1 MPKIELIVYD
11 FDGTLFDT
19 RFDIARSV
27 NLSLIELGLPEH
39 LPETIFGFI
48 GGGVASLLER
58 AVDGTGFKDLNRA
71 VETFSKVY
79 AENLVIDTIPFP
91 NCIETVGQLNSKKQ
105 AIHSNKPEQFV
116 RKILKCFDFIQPFQ
130 TIVGGD
136 TLESRKPDPEGL
148 LHILHQAEVSAK
160 NALMVGDSAIDIE
173 TARRA
178 GVRSCGVTYGIGGKG
193 AVSNADHIINDLK
206 KLPVIVYGGLN

>member
-19 RFDIARSV
+19 RSDIAHSV

-39 LPETIFGFI
+39 PPETIFGFI
-48 GGGVASLLER
+48 GDGVISLMDR
-58 AVDGTGFKDLNRA
+58 AVYGSDYKDLNRA
-71 VETFSKVY
+71 VETFSKIY
-79 AENLVIDTIPFP
+79 AENLVIDTVPFP
-91 NCIETVGQLNSKKQ
+91 NCIETVGQLASKKQ

-116 RKILKCFDFIQPFQ
+116 RDILKRFDFIQPFQ

-136 TLESRKPDPEGL
+136 TLERRKPDPEGL
-148 LHILHQAEVSAK
+148 LHILHQAETSAK

-173 TARRA
+173 TAKRA
-178 GVRSCGVTYGIGGKG
+178 GVRSCGVVYNVGGRET
-193 AVSNADHIINDLK
+193 VSKADHVINDMK
-206 KLPVIVYGGLN
+206 NLPGIVFGGHN